1 VEADKHT
8 PEVLPCPFCESNDY
22 SIMHMEEKQYRVECD
37 GCGAGTFTG
46 ETRKEAIEKW
56 NKRVLNLQREKIRR

>member
-1 VEADKHT
+1 
-8 PEVLPCPFCESNDY
+8 
-22 SIMHMEEKQYRVECD
+22 MEEKQYRVECD